1 MPFKKLLP
9 CLKETLLKYSIEEPT
24 PFQKQ
29 LIPKIKGGANYIGIA
44 PEGAGKTT
52 NLIINTIQKL
62 NGKSFE
68 DVPRALIFAKD
79 KQSVLALEEEFNKW
93 IKNTDLRI
101 SIAYEEAKIDN
112 QKDVIYVG
120 CDIVIGTPKR
130 LNKIYFQ
137 NGLNLANLQLLIIED
152 AEFLIGTSFHTEIH
166 RIVESLA
173 KCQYL
178 VFSNKF
184 DHKIEK
190 LQELYMEDAQV
201 IEIE

>member
-1 MPFKKLLP
+1 MSFKKLLP
-9 CLKETLLKYSIEEPT
+9 CIKENITKFGFENPTTL
-24 PFQKQ
+24 QKQ
-29 LIPKIKGGANYIGIA
+29 LIPKIKGGANFIGIA

-62 NGKSFE
+62 NGEAFE
-68 DVPRALIFAKD
+68 DVPRALIFTKD
-79 KQSVLALEEEFNKW
+79 KQAVLALEEEFNKW

-101 SIAYEEAKIDN
+101 AIAYEEGKIDD
-112 QKDVIYVG
+112 QKDAIYVG
-120 CDIVIGTPKR
+120 SDIVIGTPKR

-137 NGLNLANLQLLIIED
+137 NGLNLANLQLLAIED

-173 KCQYL
+173 RCQYL

>member
-1 MPFKKLLP
+1 MSFKKLLP
-9 CLKETLLKYSIEEPT
+9 CIKENIAKFGFENPT
-24 PFQKQ
+24 ALQQQ
-29 LIPKIKGGANYIGIA
+29 LIPKIKGGANFIGIA
-44 PEGAGKTT
+44 PEGFGKTT
-52 NLIINTIQKL
+52 NLIISTIQKL
-62 NGKSFE
+62 NGEAFE

-79 KQSVLALEEEFNKW
+79 KQAVLTLEEEFNKW
-93 IKNTDLRI
+93 VKNTDLRI
-101 SIAYEEAKIDN
+101 AIAYEEGKIDD
-112 QKDVIYVG
+112 QKDAIYVG
-120 CDIVIGTPKR
+120 SDIVIGTPKR

-137 NGLNLANLQLLIIED
+137 NGLNLANLQLLAIED

-190 LQELYMEDAQV
+190 LQELYMDDAQV
-201 IEIE
+201 IEME

>member
-1 MPFKKLLP
+1 MSFKKLLP
-9 CLKETLLKYSIEEPT
+9 CIKEAIQKNNFEEPT
-24 PFQKQ
+24 AIQKL
-29 LIPKIKGGANYIGIA
+29 LISKIKGGGNYIGIA
-44 PEGAGKTT
+44 PDNTGKTT

-62 NGKSFE
+62 NGAAFE
-68 DVPRALIFAKD
+68 DVPRALIFVKD
-79 KQSVLALEEEFNKW
+79 KNAVIELEENFK
-93 IKNTDLRI
+93 KFTYNTDLRI
-101 SIAYEEAKIDN
+101 ATAYEEGNIDH
-112 QKDVIYVG
+112 QKDAIYVG

-137 NGLNLANLQLLIIED
+137 NGLNLANLQLLAIND

-178 VFSNKF
+178 VFANKY

-190 LQELYMEDAQV
+190 LQELYLDDAQI
-201 IEIE
+201 IELK

>member
-1 MPFKKLLP
+1 MSFKKLLP
-9 CLKETLLKYSIEEPT
+9 CIKENIAKFGFENPTTL
-24 PFQKQ
+24 QKQ
-29 LIPKIKGGANYIGIA
+29 LIPKIKGGANFIGIA

-62 NGKSFE
+62 NGEAFE
-68 DVPRALIFAKD
+68 DVPRALIFTKD
-79 KQSVLALEEEFNKW
+79 KQAVLALEEEFNKW

-101 SIAYEEAKIDN
+101 AIAYEEGKIDD
-112 QKDVIYVG
+112 QKDAIYVG
-120 CDIVIGTPKR
+120 SDIVIGTPKR

-137 NGLNLANLQLLIIED
+137 NGLNLANLQLLAIED

-173 KCQYL
+173 RCQYL